1 MEREAKRVLSAT
13 SETGAID
20 KQLLEERRKLQNLV
34 SAIEAGGVSAGS
46 LVSAVTTRERNIA
59 ALEARLRQARTPPN
73 LSELKDIRPWVETQ
87 LADLV
92 GVLKDD
98 PGRVKAE
105 FRRLN
110 LQLQFRPVEAEP
122 RPHYVVSGQCGL
134 SALVFLF
141 LRRRLAG
148 AVLDRL
154 REQSEL

>member
-1 MEREAKRVLSAT
+1 MS
-13 SETGAID
+13 TGT
-20 KQLLEERRKLQNLV
+20 
-34 SAIEAGGVSAGS
+34 
-46 LVSAVTTRERNIA
+46 LVSAVATREKSIA
-59 ALEARLRQARTPPN
+59 ALEARLRQARTTSD
-73 LSELKDIRPWVETQ
+73 LSDLKDIRPWVETQ

-141 LRRRLAG
+141 LRRRLKS

-154 REQSEL
+154 RAKVGRGRTSSRDRSMI

>member
-1 MEREAKRVLSAT
+1 M
-13 SETGAID
+13 
-20 KQLLEERRKLQNLV
+20 
-34 SAIEAGGVSAGS
+34 
-46 LVSAVTTRERNIA
+46 SAVTTREQNIA

-73 LSELKDIRPWVETQ
+73 PSELKNIRPWVETQ

-92 GVLKDD
+92 GVLKND

-141 LRRRLAG
+141 LRRRLKS
-148 AVLDRL
+148 AVVDRL
-154 REQSEL
+154 RAKVGRGRSSSRDRSMI